1 MSAITTSTATTKQAV
16 NSENAP
22 PPAGAYSQAIV
33 CGDLVFLSGQTPR
46 DVSGA
51 RLSHLPFEDQV
62 RQTLDNLNA
71 VAGELGLSLH
81 DAVKVTVYL
90 KNPARAPDFDKIYRG
105 YVAQPWPARSL
116 VQSGFIDFELEVDA
130 ILKLRT

>member
-1 MSAITTSTATTKQAV
+1 MKQAV

-22 PPAGAYSQAIV
+22 PPAGTYSQAIV

-46 DVSGA
+46 DVSGN
-51 RLSHLPFEDQV
+51 RLSHLPFEDQA

-71 VAGELGLSLH
+71 VASELGLSLH

-105 YVAQPWPARSL
+105 YVTEPWPARSL

-130 ILKLRT
+130 ILKLPS

>member
-1 MSAITTSTATTKQAV
+1 MSATTMRQAV

-22 PPAGAYSQAIV
+22 PPAGTYSQAIV

-46 DVSGA
+46 DASGN
-51 RLSHLPFEDQV
+51 RVGHLPFEDQV

-71 VAGELGLSLH
+71 VASELGLSLH

-105 YVAQPWPARSL
+105 YVAEPWPARSL

-130 ILKLRT
+130 ILKLRS